1 MVARYRYVIVGAGV
15 AGASAVNGIREWD
28 GGSILLIG
36 AEPHPPYHRPPLSKD
51 LWLGRQSLETISV
64 EPEEFWLR
72 RRVELV
78 TGTRV
83 VALDPIRRQV
93 VDGRGQAYGYEKLL
107 LATGGEARRLAI
119 PGADLEGVYHY
130 RTIDDYLG
138 TRARARAGSSV
149 LVIGTDIVGLEIA
162 AALAAN
168 RVDVTMLVPERSLAA
183 QVLPEELSR
192 VLAARYVDH
201 GIHMLMADAPV
212 MIERANSRLR
222 TSTQRGA
229 RIDSDV
235 VLVTLGI
242 TPSVALAERAGL
254 KVGDGIVVDEYLR
267 TSDPSIFAAGDI
279 ALFPSPFLEEP
290 RRLERWDNAWM
301 QGKLAG
307 VNMTGRFERYDEMP
321 RFFADLFDLDID
333 AVGEISTTLDTLVD
347 WNPKELSGTIFYLRR
362 GQVRG
367 VLFCNRPGKLD
378 AARQLVTRS
387 VPGDDEE
394 DPRWSL

>member
-367 VLFCNRPGKLD
+367 VLSCNRPGKLD

-394 DPRWSL
+394 DPRWWL

>member
-1 MVARYRYVIVGAGV
+1 VIVGAGV
-15 AGASAVNGIREWD
+15 AGASAVRGIREWD
-28 GGSILLIG
+28 GRSILLMG
-36 AEPHPPYHRPPLSKD
+36 AEPHPPYHRPPLSSD
-51 LWLGRQSLETISV
+51 LWLGRESLETISV

-72 RRVELV
+72 QEVELV

-107 LATGGEARRLAI
+107 LATGGEARRLTI
-119 PGADLEGVYHY
+119 VGADLEGVYHY

-138 TRARARAGSSV
+138 TRARAPAGSSA
-149 LVIGTDIVGLEIA
+149 LIIGADFVGLELA

-168 RVDVTMLVPERSLAA
+168 RVDVTMLVPDRSLAA

-192 VLAARYVDH
+192 IVAARYVDH
-201 GIHMLMADAPV
+201 GIHILMADAPV
-212 MIERANSRLR
+212 MIERANGRLR

-235 VLVTLGI
+235 VLVTLG
-242 TPSVALAERAGL
+242 TAPSIALAERAGL

-267 TSDPSIFAAGDI
+267 TSDPSIFAAGDN

-290 RRLERWDNAWM
+290 RRLARWDNAWL
-301 QGKLAG
+301 QGRHAG
-307 VNMTGRFERYDEMP
+307 VNMTGRLERYDEMP
-321 RFFADLFDLDID
+321 RFFADLFDLDLD
-333 AVGEISTTLDTLVD
+333 AIGDISATLDTLVD
-347 WNPKELSGTIFYLRR
+347 WNPKERAGTIFYLRR

-367 VLFCNRPGKLD
+367 VLFCNRPGKLE

-394 DPRWSL
+394 DPRWWL